1 MLGRF
6 PLILC
11 VTGEMAAGKNYI
23 CSQYEKQGWLCKDA
37 DKDVHQAIELAK
49 NDILA
54 AFGTKAKEMNLKIQN
69 NDGTLNRKEL
79 GKLLFTSPELL
90 KKQEQIVYPYVISI
104 TKDFI
109 AANKDKNIILNA
121 TLLYKT
127 PELLSLCDSIVYV
140 KANLIKRII
149 RARKRDNLPF
159 LQIFKRFYSQRNLY
173 KEYKKTGIQIKT
185 VKN

>member
-1 MLGRF
+1 M
-6 PLILC
+6 IIC
-11 VTGEMAAGKNYI
+11 VTGKMAAGKNYI

-149 RARKRDNLPF
+149 RARKRDKLPF